1 MGQITTPLTQ
11 EIEGLLDPADNGLV
25 RARLPLLMQWTA
37 PTRRHLSA
45 KERCRLMDLECL
57 LLAKKRSLSLAV
69 RTSAYPPTSD
79 IQNGDIQCTGF
90 VNVFAS
96 FSRRFDH
103 GRLILS
109 PLVVVEPGQS
119 RGAEMDSH
127 RMLR

>member
-1 MGQITTPLTQ
+1 M
-11 EIEGLLDPADNGLV
+11 
-25 RARLPLLMQWTA
+25 
-37 PTRRHLSA
+37 
-45 KERCRLMDLECL
+45 K
-57 LLAKKRSLSLAV
+57 
-69 RTSAYPPTSD
+69 
-79 IQNGDIQCTGF
+79 NGDIQCTGF